1 MDSFFVEDG
10 DGFRATELTRGPWHP
25 DLQHGGP
32 PIALLG
38 RAIERVP
45 TDVPMQVTRVTVDLL
60 RPVPIGRVR
69 LATEVVRAGKSAQ
82 VVQATLHTGDKL
94 ALRATALLVR
104 TTALELPITDP
115 RAPALPAPAECEPF
129 TFPFFETTVGYHTAM
144 ELRRARGE
152 WGQGAMAMWMRMT
165 VPLLPD
171 EAPTPLQR
179 VLAAAD
185 SGNGVS
191 LALDTR
197 AWTFVNP
204 DLTVHLHRLPDGEW
218 VGLDATTAAWPSG
231 AGLAE
236 SALHDPRGPI
246 GRSLQSL
253 VVERRATGP

>member
-1 MDSFFVEDG
+1 MDSFFVPDG

-45 TDVPMQVTRVTVDLL
+45 TDVPMQVARVTVDLL
-60 RPVPIGRVR
+60 RPVPLGRVVV
-69 LATEVVRAGKSAQ
+69 ATEVVRAGKSAQ
-82 VVQATLHTGDKL
+82 VVQATLVTGDKL
-94 ALRATALLVR
+94 ALRATALRVR
-104 TTALELPITDP
+104 TTALELPVTDP
-115 RAPALPAPAECEPF
+115 HGPALPAPAECEAF
-129 TFPFFETTVGYHTAM
+129 SFPFFETIGYHTAM

-152 WGQGAMAMWMRMT
+152 WGQGALAMWMRMR
-165 VPLLPD
+165 VPLLVD
-171 EAPTPLQR
+171 EAPSPLQR
-179 VLAAAD
+179 VLVAAD

-197 AWTFVNP
+197 RWTFVNP

-218 VGLDATTAAWPSG
+218 VGLDATTVAWPNG
-231 AGLAE
+231 LGLAE

-246 GRSLQSL
+246 GRALQNL
-253 VVERRATGP
+253 VVERRG

>member
-1 MDSFFVEDG
+1 MDSFFVPDG
-10 DGFRATELTRGPWHP
+10 DGFRATELSRGPWHP

-45 TDVPMQVTRVTVDLL
+45 TDVPMQVARVTVDLL

-69 LATEVVRAGKSAQ
+69 LTTEVVRAGRSAQ
-82 VVQATLHTGDKL
+82 VVQATLFTGDKL
-94 ALRATALLVR
+94 ALRATALRVR

-115 RAPALPAPAECEPF
+115 RAPALPAPVDCAPLE
-129 TFPFFETTVGYHTAM
+129 FPFFQTSVGYHTAM

-152 WGQGAMAMWMRMT
+152 WGHGAMAAWMRMR
-165 VPLLPD
+165 VPLLED
-171 EAPTPLQR
+171 EPPSPLQR

-218 VGLDATTAAWPSG
+218 IGLDATTVAWPSG
-231 AGLAE
+231 VGLAE

-246 GRSLQSL
+246 GRAAQSL
-253 VVERRATGP
+253 VVERR